1 MTLEMRELRGD
12 DLFTML
18 NIVTKLGIK
27 DEFVKLFDGAVA
39 DAKANAE
46 NEDADNEDADN
57 SINES
62 VMGVKVVAALLQV
75 VLGNLSV
82 VKHELNSLLADL
94 TGQTEQQI
102 ADLPF
107 SDYTGLIMAFFK
119 KPELTDFFHS
129 IASFLA

>member
-46 NEDADNEDADN
+46 NEDADK

>member
-46 NEDADNEDADN
+46 NEDADN

>member
-27 DEFVKLFDGAVA
+27 DEFIKLFDGAVA

-46 NEDADNEDADN
+46 NEDADN

>member
-12 DLFTML
+12 DLFTIL

-39 DAKANAE
+39 DAKANDE
-46 NEDADNEDADN
+46 NEDADK

>member
-27 DEFVKLFDGAVA
+27 DEFVKLFDGVVA

-46 NEDADNEDADN
+46 NEDADN

>member
-39 DAKANAE
+39 DAKANDE
-46 NEDADNEDADN
+46 NEDADK

>member
-46 NEDADNEDADN
+46 NEDADK

-62 VMGVKVVAALLQV
+62 VMGVKVVATLLQV